1 MATSRNYI
9 LDEAVAEK
17 KLRRMAL
24 EILENNYEEKE
35 LIIAGI
41 RENGSVIAR
50 NIQKMLDELGN
61 IQTRIMNIALDK
73 KRPGA
78 INLSESFDFNDKVIL
93 LVDDVANSGKT
104 LLYALKP
111 FLEFQPKNPDPC
123 TGREKS

>member
-41 RENGSVIAR
+41 RENGS
-50 NIQKMLDELGN
+50 GN
-61 IQTRIMNIALDK
+61 
-73 KRPGA
+73 
-78 INLSESFDFNDKVIL
+78 
-93 LVDDVANSGKT
+93 
-104 LLYALKP
+104 
-111 FLEFQPKNPDPC
+111 
-123 TGREKS
+123 